1 LNEKL
6 LQQNEAYRKKIR
18 ILEERNKLL
27 EGEIARSRNPSLVE
41 KPRNID
47 FTDDARTDVI
57 SFCKVN

>member
-27 EGEIARSRNPSLVE
+27 EGEITMSRNTSLVE
-41 KPRNID
+41 KPKNIE
-47 FTDDARTDVI
+47 FTDDARTMV
-57 SFCKVN
+57 SFS